1 MTELENLSAQLE
13 IAVKMQENA
22 ERLYHKSSE
31 RIEEIK
37 MQMLE
42 VNEKTSPRLQKSRSC
57 LRLVLRRAE
66 RFRRCVITHT
76 ERVEPKFLFWS
87 MFRPKRRTIQQTQTV
102 NFHSKIEHSA
112 VGAQRQPLFMPFSHN
127 WQCSRLITG

>member
-13 IAVKMQENA
+13 IAVKMQGNA

-42 VNEKTSPRLQKSRSC
+42 VKEKNK
-57 LRLVLRRAE
+57 
-66 RFRRCVITHT
+66 
-76 ERVEPKFLFWS
+76 PKAAKVKELF
-87 MFRPKRRTIQQTQTV
+87 
-102 NFHSKIEHSA
+102 A
-112 VGAQRQPLFMPFSHN
+112 AGAQARKALQEMCDNTYGEGRAKISVLVYVSAEAQDYPTDTDCEFS
-127 WQCSRLITG
+127 L

>member
-42 VNEKTSPRLQKSRSC
+42 VNEKNKPKAAKVKELFAAGAQA
-57 LRLVLRRAE
+57 RRALQE
-66 RFRRCVITHT
+66 MCDNTYGEGRA
-76 ERVEPKFLFWS
+76 
-87 MFRPKRRTIQQTQTV
+87 
-102 NFHSKIEHSA
+102 KISVLVYVPSE
-112 VGAQRQPLFMPFSHN
+112 AQGYPTATDCEFS
-127 WQCSRLITG
+127 L

>member
-42 VNEKTSPRLQKSRSC
+42 VNEKNK
-57 LRLVLRRAE
+57 
-66 RFRRCVITHT
+66 
-76 ERVEPKFLFWS
+76 PKAAKVKELF
-87 MFRPKRRTIQQTQTV
+87 
-102 NFHSKIEHSA
+102 A
-112 VGAQRQPLFMPFSHN
+112 AGAQARKALQEMSDNTYGEGRAKISVLVYVSAEAQDYPTDTDCEFS
-127 WQCSRLITG
+127 L

>member
-42 VNEKTSPRLQKSRSC
+42 VNEKNKPKAAKVKELFAAGAQA
-57 LRLVLRRAE
+57 RRALQE
-66 RFRRCVITHT
+66 MCDNTYGEGRA
-76 ERVEPKFLFWS
+76 
-87 MFRPKRRTIQQTQTV
+87 
-102 NFHSKIEHSA
+102 KISVLVHVSA
-112 VGAQRQPLFMPFSHN
+112 EAQDYPTDTDCEFS
-127 WQCSRLITG
+127 L